1 MPPAAASTAKTNDVS
16 DFGAVVIGAGAS
28 GVLAAVH
35 VAGAGPHRRVALV
48 EAGARTARGL
58 AYGTP
63 YGAHLLNVPARR
75 MSAFPDRP
83 DHFALWLAARLP
95 GSGPET
101 YAPRSLYG
109 EYLAHVLHEARA
121 SGANVTPVPGTAVDL
136 TRADGGWSVHLDDG
150 RSLRGAAVVLAL
162 GNLAPGDPPEL
173 AAIRDDRYVRDPWA
187 PGVAA
192 GLDRDAPVLTVGT
205 GLTMVDLV
213 LALRAEGH
221 RGPVHA
227 LSRHGRLPQEH
238 VTYPVQAVPEPPT
251 LSNPAAAA
259 RWIRLAIAG
268 RLQSD
273 PDRSSAPPDWRA
285 VVDSLR
291 PHTARIWSGW
301 SLRRRA
307 SFLRHARSLWDVHR
321 HRLPPEVAVRVR
333 MLMDAGKLT
342 VHAGRIARVEARD
355 EGLLVRWRCRGD
367 GEERTLAV
375 ARVIN
380 GTGPASNYATLDLP
394 LVARMRRAGDLVPD
408 ALGLGIETTGDGA
421 LLGRDGKPVAGLY
434 TLGPLRRPALWEST
448 AIPEIRAQAAALA
461 STI

>member
-1 MPPAAASTAKTNDVS
+1 MKTNDAS
-16 DFGAVVIGAGAS
+16 DFRAVVIGAGAS

-35 VAGAGPHRRVALV
+35 IARAGAHRHVALV
-48 EAGARTARGL
+48 EAGTRTARGL

-83 DHFALWLAARLP
+83 DHFAVWLMAHVP

-101 YAPRSLYG
+101 YAPRPLYG
-109 EYLAHVLHEARA
+109 EYLAHVLNEARD
-121 SGANVTPVPGTAVDL
+121 SGASVTPVPGTAVDL
-136 TRADGGWSVHLDDG
+136 SRADPGWRVHLDDG
-150 RSLRGAAVVLAL
+150 RSLGGAAVVLAL

-173 AAIRDDRYVRDPWA
+173 AAFRDDRYVRDPWA

-192 GLDRDAPVLTVGT
+192 GLDREAPVLTVGT

-238 VTYPVQAVPEPPT
+238 TAYPVQAIPEPPA
-251 LSNPAAAA
+251 LSTPAAAA

-268 RLQSD
+268 RLESD
-273 PDRSSAPPDWRA
+273 RHRPSGHPDWRA

-321 HRLPPEVAVRVR
+321 HRIPPEVAARVR
-333 MLMDAGKLT
+333 ALVDAGELT
-342 VHAGRIARVEARD
+342 IHAGRITGIEARD
-355 EGLLVRWRCRGD
+355 EGLRVRWRRRG
-367 GEERTLAV
+367 GAEERSLAV

-380 GTGPASNYATLDLP
+380 ATGPASNYATLDVP

-408 ALGLGIETTGDGA
+408 ALGLGIETRGDGA
-421 LLGRDGKPVAGLY
+421 LLGRHGNPVPGLY
-434 TLGPLRRPALWEST
+434 PLGPLRRP
-448 AIPEIRAQAAALA
+448 
-461 STI
+461 